1 MKLFIIYALLSSLL
15 FGESTQTAE
24 IAQKLSM
31 LQQVLAAD
39 RQNVKTITYDPFY
52 PSKKRSSS
60 FVSHRQKYHK
70 NRRKTVFRPNVTMI
84 LNKKAF
90 INGKW
95 YKEKSQIADYV
106 IYKISEDTVFF
117 KKRNKIVT
125 IKLSPSIGILTAK
138 EE

>member
-1 MKLFIIYALLSSLL
+1 MLCALLSSLL
-15 FGESTQTAE
+15 FGGDSQTEE

-31 LQQVLAAD
+31 LQQVLTTD
-39 RQNVKTITYDPFY
+39 RQNSRTITYDPFY
-52 PSKKRSSS
+52 PSKKQSSS
-60 FVSHRQKYHK
+60 FVSHRDKHHK
-70 NRRKTVFRPNVTMI
+70 KRHKTVFRPNVTMI

-95 YKEKSQIADYV
+95 YKEKSKIADYV

-117 KKRNKIVT
+117 RKRNKIVT

>member
-1 MKLFIIYALLSSLL
+1 MVSVLL
-15 FGESTQTAE
+15 FGDNTQTIE

-31 LQQVLAAD
+31 LQQVLANE
-39 RQNVKTITYDPFY
+39 RENVQTITYDPFY
-52 PSKKRSSS
+52 PSKNPSNS
-60 FVSHRQKYHK
+60 FISHKYK
-70 NRRKTVFRPNVTMI
+70 NYKSRRKTVFRPNVTMI

-95 YKEKSQIADYV
+95 YKEKNKIADYV

-117 KKRNKIVT
+117 RKRNKIVT
-125 IKLSPSIGILTAK
+125 IKLSPSIGILTTK

>member
-1 MKLFIIYALLSSLL
+1 
-15 FGESTQTAE
+15 
-24 IAQKLSM
+24 M

-52 PSKKRSSS
+52 PSKKQSSS
-60 FVSHRQKYHK
+60 FVSHKSKHHK

-95 YKEKSQIADYV
+95 YKEKSKIADYV